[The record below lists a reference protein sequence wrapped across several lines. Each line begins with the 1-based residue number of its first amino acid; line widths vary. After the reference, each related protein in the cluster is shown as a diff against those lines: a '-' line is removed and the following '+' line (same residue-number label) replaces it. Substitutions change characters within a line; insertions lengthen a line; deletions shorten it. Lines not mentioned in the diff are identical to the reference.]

1 MKFLGQE
8 INRQDMG
15 QISNAQMN
23 PTHYEDMFQDVLNRN
38 IQTQQIQ
45 GVETDSNAEG
55 TGYAGP
61 KDGGMNRG

>member
-23 PTHYEDMFQDVLNRN
+23 PTHYEDMLQDVLNRN
-38 IQTQQIQ
+38 IQTQQINGIQ
-45 GVETDSNAEG
+45 PEG
-55 TGYAGP
+55 NPNEHMGQPTQ
-61 KDGGMNRG
+61 GGMNPGS